1 MGSIG
6 DVAARVAVVVGEVE
20 RCAAALVRARE
31 SAEEAFSLLA
41 VALEGAVG
49 LEWESALALSAI
61 ADVVDGI
68 ADELLPALAG
78 VAARLEAVR
87 ARLVGEG
94 GAAGVVPEV
103 GDGPPAVP
111 AEEVERLR
119 RELPPPVVPGA
130 GQKTHG
136 RWIGP
141 DGRVRA
147 IVSGRDEDA
156 GLVLSQLA
164 AKGMPDEPTRNS
176 DVEQKLAAHMVA
188 NGIRH
193 ATVVINHR
201 PCRGFDDSCD
211 TLVPIILPEGCTLT
225 VHGQSDKGMRV
236 RVRYTGG
243 AQPWWS

>member
-1 MGSIG
+1 MI
-6 DVAARVAVVVGEVE
+6 AEVE
-20 RCAAALVRARE
+20 RCAAVLAGARE
-31 SAEEAFSLLA
+31 LAEEAFSLLA

-61 ADVVDGI
+61 SDVVDGI
-68 ADELLPALAG
+68 EGELLPGLAG
-78 VAARLEAVR
+78 VVARLEAVR
-87 ARLVGEG
+87 ERLVGEG
-94 GAAGVVPEV
+94 GAAGADLPLLPFGGE
-103 GDGPPAVP
+103 PLAVP

-119 RELPPPVVPGA
+119 GELPPPVVRGT

-147 IVSGRDEDA
+147 IVSGRDADA
-156 GLVLSQLA
+156 ALVHAQLA
-164 AKGMPDEPTRNS
+164 AKGMPDESSRNT

-188 NGIRH
+188 SGIRH
-193 ATVVINHR
+193 VTVVINHR

-225 VHGQSDKGMRV
+225 VHGQTDKGTRT

-243 AQPWWS
+243 ARPWWS